1 MKKLKRLVSL
11 ALAGVLALLL
21 LTACSGGGNAGGPGP
36 ALTGDE
42 LVDATNKCNYAFR
55 SELTGGKGPDYLTA
69 NETLNRAAK
78 EIFTSAQK
86 ENEPALNTLERLI
99 YTGDFN
105 WSGILQSYGVS
116 PYNTVLMASFSC
128 TDVEDAGMDLYTKLV
143 ALYDRNYIVSSIGS
157 YKVSYDDGTCGYLIL
172 ASYINNNDNNN

>member
-21 LTACSGGGNAGGPGP
+21 LTACSGGGP

-42 LVDATNKCNYAFR
+42 LVDATNKIIYASR

-86 ENEPALNTLERLI
+86 ENEPALKTLERLT

-105 WSGILQSYGVS
+105 WSAVLQSYGVS
-116 PYNTVLMASFSC
+116 NTLLTVSFSC
-128 TDVEDAGMDLYTKLV
+128 TEVEDAGRNIYTKLV
-143 ALYDRNYIVSSIGS
+143 ALYDSNCMISSIGS
-157 YKVSYDDGTCGYLIL
+157 YKVSHGDGTYGYLIL
-172 ASYINNNDNNN
+172 LSYIDNNDNNN

>member
-21 LTACSGGGNAGGPGP
+21 LTACSGGSNAGGVGP
-36 ALTGDE
+36 ARTGDE
-42 LVDATNKCNYAFR
+42 LVDATNKIIYESR
-55 SELTGGKGPDYLTA
+55 TEITGGKGPDYLTA
-69 NETLNRAAK
+69 NGTLNRAAK

-86 ENEPALNTLERLI
+86 ENEPALKTLERLI

-128 TDVEDAGMDLYTKLV
+128 TDVEDAGRNLYTNLV
-143 ALYDRNYIVSSIGS
+143 ALYDRNYMVSSIGS
-157 YKVSYDDGTCGYLIL
+157 YKVSHGDGTYGYLIL
-172 ASYINNNDNNN
+172 LSYIDNNNN